1 MLVLTV
7 ITHAEMVAALLVASI
22 AIDAVQT
29 VHPAANIIVQQFAL
43 LATCGDNIYI

>member
-29 VHPAANIIVQQFAL
+29 VHPAVSTVVMPL
-43 LATCGDNIYI
+43 VVV